1 MKQPASP
8 FQILEILGEGSFGTV
23 CVARVN
29 EDPLKR
35 KVALKIL
42 KESYASN
49 TKILNRTRD
58 EARLLS
64 RLNHPNIVRVERLM
78 DIGGRPVVVME
89 HVQGVSLDKLLARNR
104 QGLPPSVALEVIR
117 QTSRALH
124 VAFTDAVSDLGKPL
138 RVIHRDIKPSNI
150 ILSIHGEVKVV
161 DFGIARGEFEGREAE
176 TESVVMGSRPYMA
189 PERLDGI
196 TDNPS
201 VDVYSA
207 GMSLFELLTGR
218 TMSLSINPV
227 SHDQALNRFLGHVT
241 MEGCDELVEDQL
253 RDLIRRMCSY
263 TREYRPSS
271 LEVAETLSQLAS
283 QISAEHNISL
293 MGFATE
299 KVVPL
304 YEERPR
310 LKPEAAVEGNTDSA
324 FLREVTNAL
333 GDSTTLTGVQSNKLG
348 PYAFLGFVGF
358 ALMLM
363 VTLVGAKFAVGE
375 GLLDNQMG
383 EISMGDLTQGVRVK
397 IWLPS
402 DAQAQIGQVFLPTAG
417 HARVDRG
424 ATLMQIFFDDG
435 RVMTCTFEAAE
446 GISVRT
452 VMDAGRYGISV
463 DDSDVIDCNE
473 IRPPTATADGNEL

>member
-1 MKQPASP
+1 MKQSASP

-23 CVARVN
+23 CVARVT
-29 EDPLKR
+29 EDPLRR

-42 KESYASN
+42 KGSYASN

-89 HVQGVSLDKLLARNR
+89 HVQGASLDQLLARNR
-104 QGLPPSVALEVIR
+104 NGLPANVAIEIIR
-117 QTSRALH
+117 QTAKALH
-124 VAFTDAVSDLGKPL
+124 VAYSEALSDAGKPL

-196 TDNPS
+196 ADNPS
-201 VDVYSA
+201 VDVYSL

-227 SHDQALNRFLGHVT
+227 SHDQALNRHLRHVEL
-241 MEGCDELVEDQL
+241 EGCDEVAEDQL

-271 LEVAETLSQLAS
+271 MEVAETLSRLQQQLPDEVTIGLGAYAS
-283 QISAEHNISL
+283 
-293 MGFATE
+293 TV
-299 KVVPL
+299 VVPL
-304 YEERPR
+304 YENRPR
-310 LKPEAAVEGNTDSA
+310 YKPEDAVQGNTDSD
-324 FLREVTNAL
+324 FLRDVTDAL
-333 GDSTTLTGVQSNKLG
+333 GESTTLTDVGVRRLA
-348 PYAFLGFVGF
+348 PYAFLTFLSF
-358 ALMLM
+358 ALML
-363 VTLVGAKFAVGE
+363 VVALVVAKYLVNEGSFDSVGANAALME
-375 GLLDNQMG
+375 L
-383 EISMGDLTQGVRVK
+383 GDDVRVK
-397 IWLPS
+397 VWLPS

-417 HARVDRG
+417 HVRVPAG
-424 ATLMQIFFDDG
+424 ATLMQLFFDDG
-435 RVMTCTFEAAE
+435 RVLTCTFEAQD

-452 VMDAGRYGISV
+452 VMDAGRYGLSV
-463 DDSDVIDCNE
+463 DDGDVLSCNE
-473 IRPPTATADGNEL
+473 IRPATATVDGDDI